1 MEEQGKHIWELD
13 ETNKQVSQLARMIEK
28 ACMWLPQ
35 LKELFRMERLCRTVG
50 FSDEQAAKLM
60 CGEKI
65 EHYGTLYSEEH
76 KLKFRA
82 DKVTVQVFKNTDVDR
97 NKLFMHINGRDIS
110 EWFKEQF
117 GKLRQAIRQ
126 PARSQ
131 RKSEG
136 FKL

>member
-1 MEEQGKHIWELD
+1 
-13 ETNKQVSQLARMIEK
+13 
-28 ACMWLPQ
+28 
-35 LKELFRMERLCRTVG
+35 MERLCRAVG
-50 FSDEQAAKLM
+50 LSAEQTAKLM

-65 EHYGTLYSEEH
+65 EHNGTLYSEEH

-82 DKVTVQVFKNTDVDR
+82 NKVTVQVFKNTDVDR
-97 NKLFMHINGRDIS
+97 NKLFMHVNGQDIS

-117 GKLRQAIRQ
+117 GKLRQAIHQ

-131 RKSEG
+131 RKREG